1 MKKFENYKSNLAI
14 LVSAK
19 NEDLNNE
26 FILSGIIN
34 KFNLQFELGWKVL
47 KELMKY
53 EGLAVAN
60 TGSPREIIKAAY
72 TMYDFIDEDKWLQML
87 KDRNNLAHI
96 YDGEAAKRLVRTILD
111 IYISE
116 FIRLEH
122 SLNTL
127 YGDMDCF

>member
-122 SLNTL
+122 SLDTL